1 MPILGASQ
9 RSMGR
14 FAAPAANVGGST
26 ILPLGGGGLS
36 AADSTALAARRI
48 NRKRTTIQTRS
59 SAGALGGLS
68 GVGGGPNYSNSR
80 LGMGMGMNIS
90 SNMLATST
98 ITKKEQPAT
107 TSKSAAQVNRFYRRS
122 AAAAA
127 VAVQGANSS
136 ATVATIGSGSTT
148 KPAAS
153 SSAAQGAAAGIALT
167 PIQSTTKKSSLVR
180 KVGGG
185 AKNINPLDTI
195 KRRVK
200 FSANVHTYP
209 SSTSTKKSA
218 RIGEIQLKKRVKK
231 LKRNRSR
238 KEGGGGSGA
247 SLSTDSQH
255 GYIYNIDSK
264 RVAPLARGRS
274 ASTGLSS
281 GGTTTNSSK
290 RLTKSSTQ
298 AKAKAAISEAR
309 VSTTTTSAPNKK
321 HQQQRIKA
329 GGVGGR
335 ISSTRTVRSV
345 ALTEAA
351 EAVISKKTAN
361 QSSVVGRDANK
372 RKTSTAAPTGTKKS
386 ATYSRRSNGQTQ

>member
-1 MPILGASQ
+1 MPILGAPQ
-9 RSMGR
+9 RLMGR
-14 FAAPAANVGGST
+14 FAAPSASVQGST

-48 NRKRTTIQTRS
+48 KRKRSTIQARS

-68 GVGGGPNYSNSR
+68 GVGGGSNLSNSR

-98 ITKKEQPAT
+98 ITKKEPPAT
-107 TSKSAAQVNRFYRRS
+107 TSKSAANDTRFYRQS
-122 AAAAA
+122 AAAA
-127 VAVQGANSS
+127 VAVQGSNS
-136 ATVATIGSGSTT
+136 GCTT
-148 KPAAS
+148 KAAS
-153 SSAAQGAAAGIALT
+153 SSAAQGVAAGIALT

-185 AKNINPLDTI
+185 AKLNNPLDTI

-238 KEGGGGSGA
+238 KEGGGAG
-247 SLSTDSQH
+247 LSTDNQQGH
-255 GYIYNIDSK
+255 IFNIGSK
-264 RVAPLARGRS
+264 PVAQLARGRT
-274 ASTGLSS
+274 ASGLSS
-281 GGTTTNSSK
+281 GSTTTNSSK
-290 RLTKSSTQ
+290 RLPKSLTQ

-309 VSTTTTSAPNKK
+309 ISTTTTSAPNKK
-321 HQQQRIKA
+321 PQQRIKA

-335 ISSTRTVRSV
+335 ITSTRTVRSV

-361 QSSVVGRDANK
+361 QSSVVGGDLNK
-372 RKTSTAAPTGTKKS
+372 RKPSTAAAAATTGTRKS
-386 ATYSRRSNGQTQ
+386 ATYSRRSNGQT